1 MKNENDDNKVILN
14 EQLQD
19 CLDKIGTSPFDE
31 PKIFE
36 AIDSES
42 PKKTKAVKIALARLK
57 LNINDYDA
65 QEMANFFNLMRNK
78 IIGLKLDDGT
88 YKLTEATKN
97 YRFPN
102 FEEVEKFGEFGS
114 ELNELYIKQRS
125 TTDEDELSKISK
137 ALTKLLKDMD
147 KLMWKVTDL
156 DRDKLTAWE
165 VQLISQQIFAYT
177 QDVQNTSMGKPL
189 SI

>member
-1 MKNENDDNKVILN
+1 MKNDNDDNKVILN

-19 CLDKIGTSPFDE
+19 CLNEVGESPFDE

-42 PKKTKAVKIALARLK
+42 PKKTKAVKIALARKDLD
-57 LNINDYDA
+57 INDYDGL
-65 QEMANFFNLMRNK
+65 EIANFFNLMRNK
-78 IIGLKLDDGT
+78 IIGLKLEDGT
-88 YKLTEATKN
+88 YKTTDATKN

-102 FEEVEKFGEFGS
+102 FEEVEKFGEFGE
-114 ELNELYIKQRS
+114 ELNELYQKQRN
-125 TTDEDELSKISK
+125 TTDDDDVSKIGEALK
-137 ALTKLLKDMD
+137 KLLTKMD

-156 DRDKLTAWE
+156 DKNKLTAWE
-165 VQLISQQIFAYT
+165 VQLISEQIFTYT
-177 QDVQNTSMGKPL
+177 QNVQNTSMGKPL